1 MSSLV
6 AKHLVGRKKEVKV
19 RYLEKIEDS
28 KKWQDD
34 FSDQE
39 YRFLNHLDGDGVRN
53 LMNDPCPE
61 RLLWRHL
68 KYILKHREKMVDAKS
83 AQGLMV
89 FDKKSR
95 IRRLPAKNL
104 EDIERYAE
112 AFRRN
117 EDYEAVLP
125 SKRRKMGSQKSG
137 SQKSGSQSLNISA
150 I

>member
-1 MSSLV
+1 
-6 AKHLVGRKKEVKV
+6 VKV
-19 RYLEKIEDS
+19 RYLEKIEDL

-34 FSDQE
+34 FSDLE

-53 LMNDPCPE
+53 LMNNPCPE

-83 AQGLMV
+83 AQRLMV
-89 FDKKSR
+89 FNKKSR
-95 IRRLPAKNL
+95 IRRLPEKTL
-104 EDIERYAE
+104 EDIEKYAE

-125 SKRRKMGSQKSG
+125 SKRRKVDPPRMGTQKSG
-137 SQKSGSQSLNISA
+137 SQKSGSQSLNLSA